1 MKHKC
6 KPGSPASILMGHHA
20 EGGDVMPQVSARRA
34 EPNLDQR
41 FKKGGRAMGGAMGAE
56 DALKAVGTYSSKGS
70 EMDKENAKR
79 ARGGAMKKKC
89 YATGGDIGVNTGSSI
104 ARRPGDDA
112 IGDGVMRRAMG
123 GAAKT
128 RKNYPNT

>member
-1 MKHKC
+1 
-6 KPGSPASILMGHHA
+6 
-20 EGGDVMPQVSARRA
+20 
-34 EPNLDQR
+34 
-41 FKKGGRAMGGAMGAE
+41 MGGAMGAE

-79 ARGGAMKKKC
+79 ACGGSLKKKC